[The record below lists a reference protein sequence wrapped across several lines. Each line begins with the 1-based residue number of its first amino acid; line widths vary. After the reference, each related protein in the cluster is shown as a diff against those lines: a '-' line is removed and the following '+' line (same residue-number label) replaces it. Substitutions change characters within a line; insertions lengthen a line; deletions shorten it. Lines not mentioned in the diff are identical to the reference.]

1 MATSE
6 KIQLK
11 GANQYKKDLAQITA
25 QSKALASEMKLVK
38 SSFDKTTSS
47 EEKNQKISE
56 QLAKQIENQ
65 QKLVEKRTQA
75 YQDAAAKFGEE
86 STQALRSKDAM
97 LQAQTT
103 LNDMERESREL
114 AQAETELTQTEKEE
128 TAAVVENEGA
138 HTRLSGVLKAA
149 GVAIVAVGTAVVT
162 AAKALWDA
170 TNAAG
175 QWADNLITLSAQT
188 DISTKTLQQ
197 WDYAA
202 RFIDVDVNTMAKGLQ
217 KIQSEQTKAISEKQ
231 KYIKILGGE
240 KIALKDTNG
249 QMKTTEQVFMEA
261 IDAIGKIKDETK
273 RNAAAQDLFGKSFAE
288 LKPLIDAG
296 SEGLQAYCDEA
307 EALGLVLSDEDVG
320 ALGEFDDQMNKF
332 KATMEVAGKELA
344 ITFLPQMK
352 EVADTITEL
361 AQTITKALSDGF
373 QDSDVDTILDAV
385 FGKLSEG
392 FTKTNKVLPAV
403 QKFVSGLI
411 EKLLEFAIK
420 NLPTLAKTAL
430 EIVVGLAN
438 SLIEVVSQNFGL
450 LLQAA
455 LDILTSLANGLAEN
469 LPTLIPAIV
478 EMIMTIITTL
488 TDPEN
493 IDMLMQAAISL
504 ITGLADGLIN
514 AVPLIIERLPE
525 IITNLVEGLIV
536 EGVRLYQ
543 AAAPMIN
550 QLANGIA
557 EAFKTLVTKVGG
569 WVNTNIIQPIK
580 EKGIEGL
587 KEAGKNLVKGLMA
600 GIQNSYEWIKSKI
613 SEWVGNVVDW
623 FKAKF
628 GVHSP
633 STVFMG
639 IGENLAEGLAI
650 GWKEGMSAV
659 RSSMN
664 TLPAVNGD
672 FSADA
677 SPYGFGG
684 SVINIYTQQMDN
696 STIDYIYAKVN
707 ARMGAAV

>member
-6 KIQLK
+6 KVQLK

-138 HTRLSGVLKAA
+138 HSRLSGVLKAA

-175 QWADNLITLSAQT
+175 AWADNLITLSAQT
-188 DISTKTLQQ
+188 DISTKTLQE
-197 WDYAA
+197 WDYAS

-217 KIQSEQTKAISEKQ
+217 KIQSEQTKAISEKK
-231 KYIKILGGE
+231 KYIQILGGE

-249 QMKTTEQVFMEA
+249 TMKTTEQVFMEA

-392 FTKTNKVLPAV
+392 FNKTNKVLPAV

-493 IDMLMQAAISL
+493 IDMLMQAAIAL
-504 ITGLADGLIN
+504 IVGLADGLIN
-514 AVPLIIERLPE
+514 AAPLIIERLPE

-543 AAAPMIN
+543 AAAPMID

-569 WVNTNIIQPIK
+569 WVKTNIVDPIK

-628 GVHSP
+628 GIHSP

-650 GWKEGMSAV
+650 GWKDGMSAV

-664 TLPAVNGD
+664 TLPAVNGN

-684 SVINIYTQQMDN
+684 SVINIYPQQMDN

>member
-1 MATSE
+1 MATNE
-6 KIQLK
+6 KIKLQ
-11 GANQYKKDLAQITA
+11 GAAAYKKDLQQIAA
-25 QSKALASEMKLVK
+25 QSKALAAEMKMVK
-38 SSFDKTTSS
+38 SSFDKTTSA
-47 EEKNQKISE
+47 EEKNEAIGK
-56 QLAKQIENQ
+56 QLTKQIEL
-65 QKLVEKRTQA
+65 QKQRVDTLTKA
-75 YQDAAAKFGEE
+75 YEEEVKVSGKQSEASAKAQE
-86 STQALRSKDAM
+86 ALFKGQEA
-97 LQAQTT
+97 
-103 LNDMERESREL
+103 LNKMEQESREL

-138 HTRLSGVLKAA
+138 HSRLSGVLKAA

-231 KYIKILGGE
+231 KYIQILGGE

-249 QMKTTEQVFMEA
+249 QMKSTEQVFMES

-273 RNAAAQDLFGKSFAE
+273 RNAAAQNLFGKSFAE

-332 KATMEVAGKELA
+332 KATMDVAGKELA

-392 FTKTNKVLPAV
+392 FNKTNKVLPAV

-455 LDILTSLANGLAEN
+455 LDIVQSLANGLAEN

-493 IDMLMQAAISL
+493 IDMLMQAAIAL

-684 SVINIYTQQMDN
+684 SVINIYPQELDAGTM
-696 STIDYIYAKVN
+696 DYIFARVN
-707 ARMGAAV
+707 ARIGAAI